1 MIRKNHWPLFLYL
14 ATTESGQL
22 YYGAVRTLD
31 EAVSA
36 YIRKHE
42 LLKAGDRVGAA
53 VSGGADSVAMLRLL
67 LELRREVGIVLS
79 VVHFNHKLRGAES
92 DADEHFVA
100 ELARG
105 KELQFH
111 CGSGDVARHAVAKH
125 LSIETAARELRY
137 AYFGRLLGA
146 DCINRIATGHT
157 LDDQAET
164 VLMRVA
170 RGAGTRGLAGIY
182 PQLLV
187 ASSQFSGG
195 SVETGKAIVRP
206 LLGIRRKAL
215 ETYLNA
221 IGQDWREDSSNLD
234 LRHVRNR
241 VRHGILP
248 QLEKDLNPA
257 VREALA
263 DTAEIARAEE
273 EYWEQEIQRLLP
285 GAWNPEARSL
295 RLGALADLPLALQ
308 RRVIRA
314 TAESLG
320 LRLDFR
326 QAEEI
331 LEVCSGNAE
340 PAELPDGW
348 RVLRSK
354 KELRFERAD
363 ANLKRVTEYEYRF
376 SVPGA
381 ALLPEAGT
389 RLEAMLVSGNAS
401 GGYDRKD
408 LLDPGALATELVAR
422 NWRAGDRFWPAHT
435 KAPKKIKELLQEK
448 RVTGP
453 GREGWPVLVS
463 GSEIVWVRGL
473 PTPEHLRPK
482 RGSKAL
488 VIRESSLSED
498 LRSL

>member
-1 MIRKNHWPLFLYL
+1 M
-14 ATTESGQL
+14 AQ
-22 YYGAVRTLD
+22 AVG
-31 EAVSA
+31 A

-67 LELRREVGIVLS
+67 LELRREIGIVLS

-92 DADEHFVA
+92 DGDEQFVA

-105 KELQFH
+105 NELQLH
-111 CGSGDVARHAVAKH
+111 CERADVARHAVEKH
-125 LSIETAARELRY
+125 LSLETAARESRY
-137 AYFGRLLGA
+137 AYFGRLLRE
-146 DCINRIATGHT
+146 DCVNRIATGHT

-182 PQLLV
+182 PQLSV
-187 ASSQFSGG
+187 ASSQFSG
-195 SVETGKAIVRP
+195 SIVRP
-206 LLGIRRKAL
+206 LLGIRRKEL
-215 ETYLNA
+215 ESYLNA
-221 IGQDWREDSSNLD
+221 MGQDWREDSSNLD
-234 LRHVRNR
+234 LRHARNR

-273 EYWEQEIQRLLP
+273 EYWKRETQRLLP

-295 RLGALADLPLALQ
+295 RLAALAKLPLALQ

-326 QAEEI
+326 QVEEI
-331 LEVCSGNAE
+331 LEVGVGSAKS
-340 PAELPDGW
+340 AELPAGW
-348 RVLRSK
+348 RVWGSK
-354 KELRFERAD
+354 REELRFERAD
-363 ANLKRVTEYEYRF
+363 KTRKRATEYEYRF
-376 SVPGA
+376 SVPGGA
-381 ALLPEAGT
+381 VLREAGT
-389 RLEAMLVSGNAS
+389 RLEALMVSGNA
-401 GGYDRKD
+401 GYDRKD
-408 LLDPGALATELVAR
+408 LLDPEALASELVAR

-448 RVTGP
+448 RVTGQ
-453 GREGWPVLVS
+453 GREVWPVLLS

-473 PTPEHLRPK
+473 PTPEHLRPGQ
-482 RGSKAL
+482 GSKEAL
-488 VIRESSLSED
+488 VIRESLLSEEFG
-498 LRSL
+498 